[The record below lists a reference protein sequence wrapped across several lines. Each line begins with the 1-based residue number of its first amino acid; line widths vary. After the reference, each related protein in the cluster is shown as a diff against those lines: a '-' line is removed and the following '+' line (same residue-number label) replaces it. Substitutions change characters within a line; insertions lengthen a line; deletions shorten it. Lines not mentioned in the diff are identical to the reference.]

1 MKFDYSGENPLFQQV
16 ATELENAI
24 FKKIYTAGQQIPSTT
39 EIANSY
45 QINPATILKGINLLV
60 NDNIVEKKRGIGV
73 FVTESAYD
81 IIKNKRQHQFTTTQI
96 PQFIAMAKSLNLSKE
111 DVTTLIEGEYS
122 K

>member
-24 FKKIYTAGQQIPSTT
+24 FAKIYQAGQQIPSTT

-45 QINPATILKGINLLV
+45 QINPATILKGINLLF
-60 NDNIVEKKRGIGV
+60 NENIVEKRRGLGV

-81 IIKNKRQHQFTTTQI
+81 TIKHKRQHHFTTTQI
-96 PQFIAMAKSLNLSKE
+96 PQFIATAKSLNLSK
-111 DVTTLIEGEYS
+111 DDLITLIEGEYRP
-122 K
+122 

>member
-24 FKKIYTAGQQIPSTT
+24 FANIYQAGQQIPSTT

-60 NDNIVEKKRGIGV
+60 NDNIVEKDEALV
-73 FVTESAYD
+73 FLSPNQRMTQLNTSV
-81 IIKNKRQHQFTTTQI
+81 NTTSRTR
-96 PQFIAMAKSLNLSKE
+96 KCHNLSQPQ
-111 DVTTLIEGEYS
+111 S
-122 K
+122 H

>member
-24 FKKIYTAGQQIPSTT
+24 FANIYQAGQQIPSTT

-60 NDNIVEKKRGIGV
+60 NDNIVEKRRGIGV

-81 IIKNKRQHQFTTTQI
+81 TIKHKRQHHFKKTQM
-96 PQFIAMAKSLNLSKE
+96 PQFIATAKSLNLSK
-111 DVTTLIEGEYS
+111 DDLITLIEREYTQ
-122 K
+122 